1 MSQSIDFA
9 TISSAALGAVDNLL
23 AEWLPSGRYDGH
35 EFVALNPT
43 RADKK
48 LGSFRINTRSGQW
61 ADFATG
67 DKGGDLI
74 DLYAYLYSCNTAQ
87 AARAIAERLSLGNFA
102 PVQKVALDGGNAAKP
117 GKNARWQ
124 PIVPVPPYA

>member
-9 TISSAALGAVDNLL
+9 TISSAALSSVDNLL

-48 LGSFRINTRSGQW
+48 LGSFRINTRTGLGRILPR
-61 ADFATG
+61 AT
-67 DKGGDLI
+67 
-74 DLYAYLYSCNTAQ
+74 
-87 AARAIAERLSLGNFA
+87 RAGI
-102 PVQKVALDGGNAAKP
+102 
-117 GKNARWQ
+117 
-124 PIVPVPPYA
+124 